1 MALLKAH
8 GAFDHSN
15 EALEVAPTICAA
27 TKDPNSDDDP
37 ATLKFLRL
45 VAGLRYSITA
55 RKPDF
60 PRFLELPRE
69 LRDVIYAHYL
79 DDNMLYRWDFRMLP
93 ILKSVGWEPQLFSA
107 SHQVRCE
114 AFEVYLRKATSIGIV
129 SLWRAEEFM
138 KILGSFPTSRP
149 FELVR
154 DIRLFNIHVLEW
166 VVQHEI
172 KKKGEVPPSPN
183 SYLQLLLRLPNL
195 RRLELTFHAI
205 NVTTP
210 PLQGRRRVPR
220 NLSDFIDAHDF
231 HLLLGCEKLEE
242 MFLDGILPAFFDRG
256 VTYSQDHSVSMKTL
270 RDFGLWVKT
279 LFAREGQE
287 GARDIKVWIQ
297 YREESHETYIGGA
310 RKGEGT
316 LL

>member
-1 MALLKAH
+1 MGCFRAKGVPRGLYQYEAPSPLSTSTPGSTVHYGLTSTVKPEPGALIPMALLKAH

-69 LRDVIYAHYL
+69 LRDIIYAHYL
-79 DDNMLYRWDFRMLP
+79 DDNMLYRWDFCMLP

-138 KILGSFPTSRP
+138 RILGSFPTSRP

-166 VVQHEI
+166 VV
-172 KKKGEVPPSPN
+172 
-183 SYLQLLLRLPNL
+183 
-195 RRLELTFHAI
+195 
-205 NVTTP
+205 
-210 PLQGRRRVPR
+210 
-220 NLSDFIDAHDF
+220 
-231 HLLLGCEKLEE
+231 
-242 MFLDGILPAFFDRG
+242 
-256 VTYSQDHSVSMKTL
+256 
-270 RDFGLWVKT
+270 
-279 LFAREGQE
+279 
-287 GARDIKVWIQ
+287 
-297 YREESHETYIGGA
+297 
-310 RKGEGT
+310 
-316 LL
+316 